1 MRLWRA
7 GNGES
12 TTHRPAEAAERCAK
26 PVPVLEGDEMSDET
40 HVLVVGGGYAGA
52 TLAKRLGDSV
62 RVTLISDDNFLLST
76 PMLAEVA
83 AGYLDP
89 RHIVTPLRDLCPHAN
104 VIQGRVR
111 SLDPDAISVTVE
123 GPLGA
128 GTRTISGDVMV
139 IALGSVP
146 ADFGVDGVS
155 DHALD
160 FKTIGDALAI
170 RNRVLA
176 SLEGSAVSDDPR
188 LTRTVV
194 VGAGYSGA
202 ELAAALSDFVH
213 EAAET
218 YFSSSVLPEV
228 ILVDAVDRVTPALS
242 KRLSAAAGDQL
253 AERRVDVRL
262 GIKVASV
269 DARGLT
275 FETGDRIDAATVVW
289 AAGVRP
295 SPLIEKLGLPT
306 ERGRLVT
313 DGRMRVT
320 DRVFALGDV
329 AAVPDGSGSTSP
341 PTAQFAVRQGRY
353 LGDNLVKILSGETVP
368 RFRYNTLGELV
379 SLGHH
384 NAVGRVMKVPVSGL
398 PAWFLWRSYYLLQ
411 VPSLFR
417 RARIAVD
424 WTLDVVFPPDI
435 AWIPA
440 SSKQLRS

>member
-1 MRLWRA
+1 
-7 GNGES
+7 
-12 TTHRPAEAAERCAK
+12 
-26 PVPVLEGDEMSDET
+26 MSDKT
-40 HVLVVGGGYAGA
+40 HVVIVGGGYGGA
-52 TLAKRLGDSV
+52 TLARRLGEKVD
-62 RVTLISDDNFLLST
+62 VTLISDDNFLLST

-89 RHIVTPLRDLCPHAN
+89 RHIVTPLRDLCPHAR
-104 VIQGRVR
+104 VIQGRVE
-111 SLDPDAISVTVE
+111 SVEPGAISVTVE

-128 GTRTISGDVMV
+128 GRRTINGDVLVM
-139 IALGSVP
+139 ALGAVP
-146 ADFGVDGVS
+146 ADFGVDGVA

-176 SLEGSAVSDDPR
+176 ALEGSALSDDPR

-213 EAAET
+213 EAADT
-218 YFSSSVLPEV
+218 YFGAKVQPEV

-242 KRLSAAAGDQL
+242 ERLSEVAADQL
-253 AERRVDVRL
+253 RERRVELQL
-262 GIKVASV
+262 GVEVASV
-269 DARGLT
+269 DAGGIT
-275 FETGDRIDAATVVW
+275 FVDGDRIDAATVVW

-295 SPLIEKLGLPT
+295 NPLIETLGLPT
-306 ERGRLVT
+306 DRGRLVT
-313 DGRMRVT
+313 DGRMRAAEA
-320 DRVFALGDV
+320 VFALGDV
-329 AAVPDGSGSTSP
+329 AAVPDGSGSVSP
-341 PTAQFAVRQGRY
+341 PTAQFAVRQARY
-353 LGDNLVKILSGETVP
+353 LGDNLPKILAGQTVP
-368 RFRYNTLGELV
+368 RFRYSALGELV

-384 NAVGRVMKVPVSGL
+384 NAVGRIFRVPVSGL

-435 AWIPA
+435 AWIPS
-440 SSKQLRS
+440 SSKQLTD

>member
-1 MRLWRA
+1 
-7 GNGES
+7 
-12 TTHRPAEAAERCAK
+12 
-26 PVPVLEGDEMSDET
+26 MSGKT
-40 HVLVVGGGYAGA
+40 HVLIVGGGYGGA
-52 TLAKRLGDSV
+52 TLAHELGDEV
-62 RVTLISDDNFLLST
+62 EVTLISDDNFLLST

-89 RHIVTPLRDLCPHAN
+89 RHIVTPLRDLCPHAH
-104 VIQGRVR
+104 VIQGRVE
-111 SLDPDAISVTVE
+111 SVDVDAVSVTID

-128 GTRTISGDVMV
+128 GRRTVSGDVLVM
-139 IALGSVP
+139 ALGAVP
-146 ADFGVDGVS
+146 ADFGIDGVAA
-155 DHALD
+155 HALD

-176 SLEGSAVSDDPR
+176 ALEGSAVSDDPR

-218 YFSSSVLPEV
+218 YFGASVRPEV

-242 KRLSAAAGDQL
+242 ERLSDAAAAQL
-253 AERRVDVRL
+253 EERKVEMRL
-262 GIKVASV
+262 GTKVASV
-269 DARGLT
+269 DADGLT
-275 FETGDRIDAATVVW
+275 FEGGERIDAATVVW

-295 SPLIEKLGLPT
+295 NPLIGTLGLPT

-313 DGRMRVT
+313 DGRMRASETVY
-320 DRVFALGDV
+320 ALGDV
-329 AAVPDGSGSTSP
+329 AAVPDGSGSVSP
-341 PTAQFAVRQGRY
+341 PTAQFAVRQARY
-353 LGDNLVKILSGETVP
+353 LGTNLPRMLAGETVS
-368 RFRYNTLGELV
+368 RFRYSTLGELV

-384 NAVGRVMKVPVSGL
+384 NAVGRILGLPVSGL

-417 RARIAVD
+417 KARIAID

-440 SSKQLRS
+440 SSKQLHD

>member
-1 MRLWRA
+1 M
-7 GNGES
+7 
-12 TTHRPAEAAERCAK
+12 
-26 PVPVLEGDEMSDET
+26 DMSDKT
-40 HVLVVGGGYAGA
+40 HVLIVGGGYAGA
-52 TLAKRLGDSV
+52 TLARRLGDSV
-62 RVTLISDDNFLLST
+62 DVTLISDDNFLLST

-89 RHIVTPLRDLCPHAN
+89 RHIVTPLRELCPHAR
-104 VIQGRVR
+104 VIQGRVE
-111 SLDPDAISVTVE
+111 SVDPDEVTVTIV
-123 GPLGA
+123 GPLGS
-128 GTRTISGDVMV
+128 GTRTIVGDLLVM
-139 IALGSVP
+139 ALGAVP
-146 ADFGVDGVS
+146 ADFGVEGVAE
-155 DHALD
+155 HALD

-176 SLEGSAVSDDPR
+176 ALEGSAVSDDPR

-218 YFSSSVLPEV
+218 YFGAKVQPEV

-242 KRLSAAAGDQL
+242 VRLSEAAADQL
-253 AERRVDVRL
+253 RERKVEMQL

-269 DARGLT
+269 DAEGVT
-275 FETGDRIDAATVVW
+275 FEDGDRIDAATVVW
-289 AAGVRP
+289 AAGVKP
-295 SPLIEKLGLPT
+295 NPLIETLGLPT

-313 DGRMRVT
+313 DGRMRASAT
-320 DRVFALGDV
+320 VFALGDV
-329 AAVPDGSGSTSP
+329 AAVPDGSGSVSP
-341 PTAQFAVRQGRY
+341 PTAQFAVRQARY
-353 LGDNLVKILSGETVP
+353 LGDNLPEILAGKTVP
-368 RFRYNTLGELV
+368 RFRYRTLGELV

-384 NAVGRVMKVPVSGL
+384 NAVGRILKVPVSGL

-417 RARIAVD
+417 KARIAVD

-435 AWIPA
+435 AWIP
-440 SSKQLRS
+440 SSTKQLTD

>member
-1 MRLWRA
+1 MSEETR
-7 GNGES
+7 
-12 TTHRPAEAAERCAK
+12 
-26 PVPVLEGDEMSDET
+26 VLI
-40 HVLVVGGGYAGA
+40 VGGGYGGA
-52 TLAKRLGDSV
+52 TLAHRLGDAV
-62 RVTLISDDNFLLST
+62 DVTLISDDNFLLST

-89 RHIVTPLRDLCPHAN
+89 RHIVTPLRDLCPHAEI
-104 VIQGRVR
+104 IQGRVEAI
-111 SLDPDAISVTVE
+111 DPDEVSVTVE

-128 GTRTISGDVMV
+128 GKRTISADVLVM
-139 IALGSVP
+139 ALGSIP
-146 ADFGVDGVS
+146 ADFGVEGVAEY
-155 DHALD
+155 ALD

-176 SLEGSAVSDDPR
+176 SLEGSSVSEDPR

-218 YFSSSVLPEV
+218 YFGAAVKPEV

-242 KRLSAAAGDQL
+242 ERLSGLAADQL
-253 AERRVDVRL
+253 SERKVALQL
-262 GIKVASV
+262 GVKVASV
-269 DARGLT
+269 DAEGVA
-275 FETGDRIDAATVVW
+275 FEDGARIDAATVVW
-289 AAGVRP
+289 AAGVKP
-295 SPLIEKLGLPT
+295 NPLIETLGLPT

-313 DGRMRVT
+313 DGRMRASEK
-320 DRVFALGDV
+320 VFALGDV
-329 AAVPDGSGSTSP
+329 AAVPDGSGSVSP
-341 PTAQFAVRQGRY
+341 PTAQFAVRQARY
-353 LGDNLVKILSGETVP
+353 LGDNLPKILAGQTVP

-384 NAVGRVMKVPVSGL
+384 NAVGRILRVPVSGL
-398 PAWFLWRSYYLLQ
+398 AAWFLWRSYYLLQ

-417 RARIAVD
+417 RARIAID

-435 AWIPA
+435 AWIPS
-440 SSKQLRS
+440 SSKQLTD

>member
-1 MRLWRA
+1 
-7 GNGES
+7 
-12 TTHRPAEAAERCAK
+12 
-26 PVPVLEGDEMSDET
+26 MSDKT
-40 HVLVVGGGYAGA
+40 HVLVVGGGYGGA
-52 TLAKRLGDSV
+52 TLARRLGDAV
-62 RVTLISDDNFLLST
+62 EVTLISDDNFLLST

-89 RHIVTPLRDLCPHAN
+89 RHIVTPLRDLCPHAT
-104 VIQGRVR
+104 VIQGRVD
-111 SLDPDAISVTVE
+111 SVDVDSVAVTVE

-128 GTRTISGDVMV
+128 GRRTFTGDVLVM
-139 IALGSVP
+139 ALGAVP
-146 ADFGVDGVS
+146 ADFGIEGVAE
-155 DHALD
+155 HALD

-176 SLEGSAVSDDPR
+176 ALEGSAVSDDPR

-218 YFSSSVLPEV
+218 YFGSSVVPEV
-228 ILVDAVDRVTPALS
+228 ILVDAVERVTPALS
-242 KRLSAAAGDQL
+242 ERLSAAAAAQL
-253 AERRVDVRL
+253 SERRVQMRL
-262 GIKVASV
+262 GTKVASV
-269 DARGLT
+269 DAGGLT
-275 FETGDRIDAATVVW
+275 FEGGERIDAATIVW
-289 AAGVRP
+289 AAGVKP
-295 SPLIEKLGLPT
+295 NPLIETLGLPT

-313 DGRMRVT
+313 DGRMRASET
-320 DRVFALGDV
+320 VFALGDV
-329 AAVPDGSGSTSP
+329 AAVPDGSGAVSP

-353 LGDNLVKILSGETVP
+353 LGDNLPKILAGETVA

-384 NAVGRVMKVPVSGL
+384 NAVGRILRVPVSGL
-398 PAWFLWRSYYLLQ
+398 PAWFMWRTYYLLQ

-417 RARIAVD
+417 RARIAFD

-440 SSKQLRS
+440 SSKQLHS